1 MVRIKKFPISPDCW
15 SAVSA
20 AEVSTTQS
28 WTMLSIL
35 KGHVTINEDM
45 TVNGYWIVT
54 SKLQTTRF
62 KNICRQ
68 HWMGVSRLFS
78 KCNWSKKNFLK
89 LFDLICLW
97 VTLRQTWN
105 TLREIWGQLI
115 VSKFRNSLTFVF
127 LVSRH
132 IYLFGFAW
140 AGELAKLKC
149 EFRKSVSLAAGSTL
163 LSRDDPAMSLCLLF
177 ISTEKEIYQKQK
189 CLAQYVFQ
197 LMVYLTNRQVKAV
210 TLLIV
215 SFILVPGSE
224 TQVQAVC
231 VNPLVR
237 LVHRPD
243 EAADLGEGGRP
254 VPLTLPTPVRA
265 RGPPVVVAEEA
276 EDQAHELHLLL
287 RFNGHQFC
295 ALVLGEAEGSSIV
308 PGHEVAGVEEE
319 AAHAR

>member
-1 MVRIKKFPISPDCW
+1 M
-15 SAVSA
+15 
-20 AEVSTTQS
+20 
-28 WTMLSIL
+28 
-35 KGHVTINEDM
+35 
-45 TVNGYWIVT
+45 
-54 SKLQTTRF
+54 
-62 KNICRQ
+62 
-68 HWMGVSRLFS
+68 
-78 KCNWSKKNFLK
+78 
-89 LFDLICLW
+89 
-97 VTLRQTWN
+97 
-105 TLREIWGQLI
+105 
-115 VSKFRNSLTFVF
+115 
-127 LVSRH
+127 SRH

-163 LSRDDPAMSLCLLF
+163 LSREDPAMSLCLLF

-231 VNPLVR
+231 ANPLVG

-254 VPLTLPTPVRA
+254 VPLTLPTPIRA
-265 RGPPVVVAEEA
+265 RG
-276 EDQAHELHLLL
+276 LTSCGG
-287 RFNGHQFC
+287 R
-295 ALVLGEAEGSSIV
+295 GSRGPSS
-308 PGHEVAGVEEE
+308 
-319 AAHAR
+319 